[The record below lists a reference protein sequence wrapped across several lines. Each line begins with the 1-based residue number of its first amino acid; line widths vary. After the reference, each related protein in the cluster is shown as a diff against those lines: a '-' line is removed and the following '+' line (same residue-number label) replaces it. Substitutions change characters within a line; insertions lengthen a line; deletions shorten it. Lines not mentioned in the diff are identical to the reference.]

1 MLTTRNFAMILGAI
15 YVIVGVAG
23 FVPAFLTAPAGGPT
37 LRLDQGYGYLF
48 GLFPVNYLHS
58 VVHLAVGVWGL
69 LAARTFDAAR
79 TFSASIAIIFAVLTV
94 MGLIPVL
101 DTTFGLIPLFGH
113 DIWLHALTAIVAA
126 YFGFRERRMAEEL
139 GERERRAA

>member
-1 MLTTRNFAMILGAI
+1 
-15 YVIVGVAG
+15 VGI
-23 FVPAFLTAPAGGPT
+23 
-37 LRLDQGYGYLF
+37 
-48 GLFPVNYLHS
+48 
-58 VVHLAVGVWGL
+58 WGL